1 MTGGICSNPGCALPW
16 THGGACSPGEM
27 CGTAGCTLPMAHL
40 GICRVQRIWD
50 RTVADLLTE
59 GTTARARAEAHFSR
73 PCTTPGCA
81 LITRHEVCIAPLD
94 GGARVSLHPELEFT
108 PWARILTAPVAAAVL
123 LAVLMAMWAFG
134 WA

>member
-16 THGGACSPGEM
+16 THGGACSPGQM
-27 CGTAGCTLPMAHL
+27 CGVPGCVLPFAHL
-40 GICRVQRIWD
+40 GIC
-50 RTVADLLTE
+50 TKP
-59 GTTARARAEAHFSR
+59 RARAEAHFAR
-73 PCTTPGCA
+73 QCTTPGCA